1 MFVLKSLTYTHTQ
14 TETEHIV
21 VINYILYFSH
31 RSFMKIVSQL
41 GKETGTGL
49 GAPLEMMIQLIV
61 STFYSSTYIKQ
72 SL

>member
-31 RSFMKIVSQL
+31 RLYMKIVDQL
-41 GKETGTGL
+41 GKETGAGSE
-49 GAPLEMMIQLIV
+49 APLEMMIQLIA
-61 STFYSSTYIKQ
+61 STFYLSTDIKQ
-72 SL
+72 SF